1 MKRLVLALAGTALV
15 ASACENAPTDPAT
28 EASTAALKT
37 SAQVAVDQSPV
48 PMDMSAWN
56 AKIAEAGLDVALVQF
71 EYLTTP
77 ESDQVG
83 RLVFA
88 SDRGNKQLTSDWV
101 PNDPRNGT
109 GRDIVYLVNPAKFST
124 ASGLTAA
131 ETVPAVQRAMQTWDE
146 IQCSNLPIV
155 FGGATPQDYGFVQ
168 TLLGYPGGSGYFFP
182 VLSHVGWLPAE
193 FFDLLAPGGSGFIL
207 GVTFTLV
214 WTDGGVP
221 TDIDGNGKS
230 DVALK
235 EIYYNDAFSW
245 NVGSTYDVETV
256 AHHEAGHGL
265 SQAHFGDIFGTFAN
279 GKIHFA
285 PRAVMNA
292 AYSGVQTSPTG
303 TDIGGHCSNWGSW
316 PND

>member
-1 MKRLVLALAGTALV
+1 MKRLVLTLAGTALV

-88 SDRGNKQLTSDWV
+88 SDRGNKQLIFDWV
-101 PNDPRNGT
+101 PDAFPGGIGYVIDPFDGAT
-109 GRDIVYLVNPAKFST
+109 S
-124 ASGLTAA
+124 SGLTAG
-131 ETVPAVQRAMQTWDE
+131 ETSEAIQRAMRTWDD
-146 IQCSNLPIV
+146 IQCSTLPITFEGETPFDLGLV
-155 FGGATPQDYGFVQ
+155 QFILGYGGAPF
-168 TLLGYPGGSGYFFP
+168 FFP
-182 VLSHVGWLPAE
+182 GIAHAGWLPKG
-193 FFDLLAPGGSGFIL
+193 FFDALAPGGGDFIL
-207 GVTFTLV
+207 GVTFTFSSGADV
-214 WTDGGVP
+214 
-221 TDIDGNGKS
+221 DGNGKL
-230 DVALK
+230 DVDFK
-235 EIYYNDAFSW
+235 EIYYNDAFAW

-303 TDIGGHCSNWGSW
+303 TDIAGHCSNWGSW
-316 PND
+316 PNN